1 MLKAKRL
8 PFFIILIFI
17 LNGLIFFRAF
27 YTIEGIEEVFAECAR
42 NSGRTSAAINLL
54 VLIMLGLFGL
64 KRIYHKNS
72 LKDAFRVLITLFA
85 INHLIHF
92 VLVSFLFNSHSWEL
106 GIVEHLH
113 GFITYICIVLLPII
127 LWISKK
133 LSKLLYL
140 GIILHIINVTY
151 MISHTFYSRY
161 NEEDPAHLHRT
172 GIVIMCILVLY
183 MIYRVFK
190 ERSIKFEIDKHS

>member
-8 PFFIILIFI
+8 PFLIILIFI

-92 VLVSFLFNSHSWEL
+92 VFVSFLFNSHSREL

-161 NEEDPAHLHRT
+161 KEEDPAYLHRT
-172 GIVIMCILVLY
+172 GIVIMGILVVY
-183 MIYRVFK
+183 MIYRFFK
-190 ERSIKFEIDKHS
+190 ERSIKFEIDKH